1 MSEDLHHE
9 YVIAEAPARFITDR
23 PDANGASGDLPEPL
37 SLIELALHAPE
48 AAKQRY
54 PNYRLTRLVASR
66 LELDDADMARLA
78 AILGSALCVPGPG
91 VLRPFDHHL
100 RHVIFVYGLGA
111 LFSDNGPGAYHHA
124 IRPTG
129 YDFHYDEVIPLG
141 MEQWRADY
149 RAMPDE
155 RQMLAASIL
164 WLYRAGKDNCWLRR
178 VPCTW
183 HAADAIDH
191 MKATGVLADWARLF
205 ALYPGW

>member
-1 MSEDLHHE
+1 MSEDLQDGGA
-9 YVIAEAPARFITDR
+9 ITDQLAKSKTDR
-23 PDANGASGDLPEPL
+23 PGAQGTPGDVPEPL
-37 SLIELALHAPE
+37 ALIELALRAPE
-48 AAKQRY
+48 TAKQCY

-66 LELDDADMARLA
+66 LELDDADMALLA
-78 AILGSALCVPGPG
+78 AILGLRLCEPASGVP
-91 VLRPFDHHL
+91 RPFDHHL
-100 RHVIFVYGLGA
+100 RHMIFAYGLGA
-111 LFSDNGPGAYHHA
+111 LFSDNGPGAHHHA
-124 IRPTG
+124 IRPIG
-129 YDFHYDEVIPLG
+129 YDFHCDEVIPIG

-149 RAMPDE
+149 RAMSDE